1 MRSRFEVMADFYDN
15 PDDYHYKELVSILT
29 YYLNRGTMR
38 PNEVEHILALARQYQ
53 IDGIMPGDK

>member
-15 PDDYHYKELVSILT
+15 PDDYHYKELVNILT

-38 PNEVEHILALARQYQ
+38 PNEVENILAMARQYQ
-53 IDGIMPGDK
+53 EDGIMPGDK